1 MMITPEYAQTMAR
14 YAVWQNQ
21 SVYAAADTLSDA
33 ERRQDRGAFFGSIH
47 NTLNHILWGDQIWMH
62 RFAGTPSPKAPSIP
76 DSVAQIDIWDELRR
90 ERVSF
95 DGVISNWAD
104 DLTSDW
110 LAGTMTWYS
119 LAAEREISA
128 PHSLLVTHMFNH
140 QTHHRGQVNAMLTAA
155 GAQPEDTD
163 LMLLAIRDSE

>member
-1 MMITPEYAQTMAR
+1 VGR
-14 YAVWQNQ
+14 
-21 SVYAAADTLSDA
+21 SDLDA
-33 ERRQDRGAFFGSIH
+33 SLRRHTVTESA
-47 NTLNHILWGDQIWMH
+47 T
-62 RFAGTPSPKAPSIP
+62 IP